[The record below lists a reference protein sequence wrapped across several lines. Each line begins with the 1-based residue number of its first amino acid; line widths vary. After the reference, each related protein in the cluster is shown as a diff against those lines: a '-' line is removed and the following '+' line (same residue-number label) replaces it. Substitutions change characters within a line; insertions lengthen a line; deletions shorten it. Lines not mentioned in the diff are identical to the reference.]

1 MNLSD
6 RPVAL
11 VTGAATGVGR
21 ACAMQFARRGFA
33 VVVNYSRSKAEA
45 DQTAN
50 DIEALGVPV
59 SVVQADVS
67 VESEVQSMLDQV
79 RNQYGRL
86 DCLVNN
92 AAATEF
98 VEHSDLDAMT
108 VAAWDRILG
117 VNLKGP
123 FFVTRAA
130 AKLLAEGEGGS
141 VVNVSSVAGF
151 TGAGS
156 CIAYCASKGG
166 LNTMTKSLARALG
179 PKIRVN
185 AVCPGPIDSRW
196 IREGNPNWDLTEMVA
211 NYPIPQPSQPD
222 DIADAVLF
230 FAIGTK
236 VTTGQLLAVDG
247 GQMLTIQ

>member
-1 MNLSD
+1 MSLSD

-21 ACAMQFARRGFA
+21 ACALQFAQRGFA
-33 VVVNYSRSKAEA
+33 VIVNYSRSETEA
-45 DQTAN
+45 NRTASE
-50 DIEALGVPV
+50 IETLGTPV
-59 SVVQADVS
+59 SVIQADVS
-67 VESEVQSMLDQV
+67 VASEVHSMLDHV

-108 VAAWDRILG
+108 EDAWDRILG

-141 VVNVSSVAGF
+141 VVNISSVAGF

-196 IREGNPNWDLTEMVA
+196 IRDGNPDWDLNEMVA
-211 NYPIPQPSQPD
+211 NYPIPKPSQPD

-230 FAIGTK
+230 FSTGTK
-236 VTTGQLLAVDG
+236 LTTGQLLAVDG
-247 GQMLTIQ
+247 GQMLT